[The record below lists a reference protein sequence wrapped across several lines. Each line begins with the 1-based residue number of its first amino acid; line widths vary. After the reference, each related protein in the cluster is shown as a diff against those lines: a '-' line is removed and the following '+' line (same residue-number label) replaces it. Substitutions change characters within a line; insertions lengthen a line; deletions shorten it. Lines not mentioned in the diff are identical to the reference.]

1 MIKNLDILN
10 KYIYIYIIYFIF
22 FFKESI
28 SIVLSE
34 ELFIG
39 IILTILLLVFYYKIS
54 RYVIKICFIEIKEFY
69 NNFSIYLLYQFFFY
83 QIILK
88 YKYLLIKDIY
98 NINKYISYFYYKFY
112 NELFFINL
120 NLLELYKKYII
131 KLYMNILVNQKNI
144 FKNFIKKFYMIK
156 IYSLLN
162 LEKKVKKDLI
172 LNYNKIKNIFYNN
185 LIYIDLIFLNKLR
198 KNIKNGIINI
208 DYTILLTNKKYLYK
222 K

>member
-88 YKYLLIKDIY
+88 YKYLLINDIY

-208 DYTILLTNKKYLYK
+208 DYTILLTNKKYLFK